1 MIVLLCGTN
10 NHGHSA
16 EQVAEGIV
24 EIVKAVQEKQPQA
37 QIIVV
42 VSGVEKRLKYN
53 YGYFL

>member
-42 VSGVEKRLKYN
+42 VSRVGKRLKYN

>member
-42 VSGVEKRLKYN
+42 VRRVGKRLKYN